1 MESSVNKV
9 AIGISSA
16 LLLVIAVGIFFQR
29 YAIACEFSHMLDF
42 REINNQFH
50 IGSDIPSERIEDLSQ
65 IVSSAS
71 KRISGVYGRPES
83 TPKILFTS
91 DSATTNI
98 LGANET
104 ATMHRMPW
112 RSCIIVGPKGQN
124 VDVMAHEW
132 LHAEIQQR
140 VGFWRFIKEIPVW
153 FDEGLALTL
162 DHREPFLPENI
173 DLSKERVNDVRNLVT
188 GKDFFSG
195 NIIEHYQAAR
205 MAVIP
210 LIQAD
215 SLYKNLEQISNGGS
229 FDAVFLKANKSI
241 QPTAN
246 ASAD

>member
-1 MESSVNKV
+1 MNKV

-16 LLLVIAVGIFFQR
+16 LLLVIVVGIFFRR

-42 REINNQFH
+42 REINNQFY
-50 IGSDIPSERIEDLSQ
+50 IGSDIPPERIEDLSQ
-65 IVSSAS
+65 IVSSAL
-71 KRISGVYGRPES
+71 KRIDGVYGRPES

-91 DSATTNI
+91 DSATANI
-98 LGANET
+98 FGANET
-104 ATMHRMPW
+104 ATMHRTPW

-124 VDVMAHEW
+124 VDVIAHEW

-140 VGFWRFIKEIPVW
+140 VGFWRFIQEVPVW
-153 FDEGLALTL
+153 FDEGVALTL
-162 DHREPFLPENI
+162 DHREPFLPETI
-173 DLSKERVNDVRNLVT
+173 DLSKERVEDVRNLVT

-195 NIIEHYQAAR
+195 NIMEHYKAAR

-215 SLYKNLEQISNGGS
+215 SFYQKLEQISVGGS

-241 QPTAN
+241 QPIAN